1 MSPPSA
7 SVLNQAA
14 SELEKLRS
22 VPKHDGIDFP
32 WACRQI
38 MNSLPGNSTCVD
50 CCSRNPE
57 WASVT
62 YGVLICTKCAGR
74 HRSYG
79 VQNSFVKS
87 VNMDAW
93 SHSQVLAM
101 LEGGNDQLNL
111 FFDRHQMGNASS
123 FTAKRYHTKAGL
135 FYRSNLSK
143 HVELVSN
150 KGIYEGREASR
161 RKHNHVK
168 KQQQQRMQTVSHVE
182 EQRHSVRHL
191 LQVQ

>member
-123 FTAKRYHTKAGL
+123 LTAKRYHTKAGL

-150 KGIYEGREASR
+150 KGLYEGREASR
-161 RKHNHVK
+161 RKHNHAK
-168 KQQQQRMQTVSHVE
+168 KQQQRMQTVSHVE
-182 EQRHSVRHL
+182 EQRHSARHL

>member
-1 MSPPSA
+1 
-7 SVLNQAA
+7 
-14 SELEKLRS
+14 
-22 VPKHDGIDFP
+22 
-32 WACRQI
+32 
-38 MNSLPGNSTCVD
+38 
-50 CCSRNPE
+50 
-57 WASVT
+57 
-62 YGVLICTKCAGR
+62 
-74 HRSYG
+74 
-79 VQNSFVKS
+79 
-87 VNMDAW
+87 
-93 SHSQVLAM
+93 LAM
-101 LEGGNDQLNL
+101 LEGGNDQLNH

-123 FTAKRYHTKAGL
+123 LTAKRYHTKAGL

-182 EQRHSVRHL
+182 EQRHSARHL

>member
-1 MSPPSA
+1 MSHPSA
-7 SVLNQAA
+7 PVLNKAA

-32 WACRQI
+32 RGCRQI

-50 CCSRNPE
+50 CSSRNPE
-57 WASVT
+57 WASIT

-79 VQNSFVKS
+79 VQTSFVRS

-101 LEGGNDQLNL
+101 LEGGNDQMNN
-111 FFDRHQMGNASS
+111 FFDRHQMGNSS
-123 FTAKRYHTKAGL
+123 SLTAKRYHTKAGL

-143 HVELVSN
+143 HVDAVSG
-150 KGIYEGREASR
+150 KGIYEGREVSR
-161 RKHNHVK
+161 RTHQA
-168 KQQQQRMQTVSHVE
+168 KQQRLQSVSHVE
-182 EQRHSVRHL
+182 ETQHATRQAMR
-191 LQVQ
+191 VQ

>member
-1 MSPPSA
+1 MSHPCA
-7 SVLNQAA
+7 SVLNKAA
-14 SELEKLRS
+14 SELENLRS

-32 WACRQI
+32 KSCRQI

-50 CCSRNPE
+50 CSSRNPE
-57 WASVT
+57 WASIT

-79 VQNSFVKS
+79 VQTSFVRS

-101 LEGGNDQLNL
+101 LEGGNDQMNH
-111 FFDRHQMGNASS
+111 FFDRHQMGNSS
-123 FTAKRYHTKAGL
+123 SLTAKRYHTKAGL

-143 HVELVSN
+143 HVNVVSS
-150 KGIYEGREASR
+150 KGIYEGRAASR
-161 RKHNHVK
+161 RKPQAK
-168 KQQQQRMQTVSHVE
+168 QQQRMQSVSHVE
-182 EQRHSVRHL
+182 ETQNPTR
-191 LQVQ
+191 QAIPAE

>member
-1 MSPPSA
+1 MSPPST
-7 SVLNQAA
+7 SVLNKAA

-32 WACRQI
+32 RGCRQI

-50 CCSRNPE
+50 CSSRNPE
-57 WASVT
+57 WASIT

-79 VQNSFVKS
+79 VQTSFVRS

-101 LEGGNDQLNL
+101 LEGGNDQMNH
-111 FFDRHQMGNASS
+111 FFDRHQMGNSS
-123 FTAKRYHTKAGL
+123 ALTAKRYHTKAGL

-143 HVELVSN
+143 HVEAVSGI
-150 KGIYEGREASR
+150 GIYEGREASR
-161 RKHNHVK
+161 RKHQAK
-168 KQQQQRMQTVSHVE
+168 QQRMQSVE
-182 EQRHSVRHL
+182 ETQQAIR
-191 LQVQ
+191 VQ